1 MLYFLFVYYRLD
13 ARFGEQ
19 EETDNECC
27 ICMDRKAEVILP
39 CTHTYC
45 EQCIDEWYVEKRT
58 YDVVTVKLFIK

>member
-27 ICMDRKAEVILP
+27 ISCLCITDWMLGLVSRKRPI
-39 CTHTYC
+39 
-45 EQCIDEWYVEKRT
+45 KN
-58 YDVVTVKLFIK
+58 VVFPVCVLQIGCSVW